1 MAVGHQVIVKYT
13 YLDMCNGWVGGY
25 VVGMGEWLHELFEVF
40 FKFSASHPI
49 SNILYPHDWIYIY
62 IIIYIYCNI
71 FTHVSILRNLMLYTL
86 YIICTIYICIACL
99 ECIICITYTRKHS
112 PCSSTGRSRT
122 LLRSWRTGEF
132 KKHRDEPWLS
142 GVQTWVLT
150 MNNRDLTNNNGII
163 IEVSWDFFDLIWLLG
178 ASEPEPGR
186 FFIAWPF
193 SWENDD

>member
-62 IIIYIYCNI
+62 YIIIYIYCNI

-86 YIICTIYICIACL
+86 YIICTIYIYMYCMSWMYHLYHIHKKTFAVL
-99 ECIICITYTRKHS
+99 FD
-112 PCSSTGRSRT
+112 RSVKNLATQLADRRVQKTPRRT
-122 LLRSWRTGEF
+122 VTVRGSNMGFNHE
-132 KKHRDEPWLS
+132 
-142 GVQTWVLT
+142 Q
-150 MNNRDLTNNNGII
+150 
-163 IEVSWDFFDLIWLLG
+163 
-178 ASEPEPGR
+178 
-186 FFIAWPF
+186 
-193 SWENDD
+193 